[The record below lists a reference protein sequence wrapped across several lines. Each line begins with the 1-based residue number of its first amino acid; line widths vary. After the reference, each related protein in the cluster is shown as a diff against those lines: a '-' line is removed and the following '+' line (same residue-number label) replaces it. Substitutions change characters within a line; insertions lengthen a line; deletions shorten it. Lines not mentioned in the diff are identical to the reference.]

1 VDQVQEIN
9 GVSALLL
16 DTDGASYGGDLT
28 AGDLVGAALEHG
40 VDLLVV
46 PAGRLADDFYVL
58 RTGVAGEILQKL
70 VNYRLR
76 LAVIGDISA
85 HVERSTALRDLVRE
99 SNRGRDA
106 WFLPDLAAV
115 KDRLGRPVRIRL
127 ADPPA

>member
-1 VDQVQEIN
+1 VDRVEDIN
-9 GVSALLL
+9 GVAALVL
-16 DTDGASYGGDLT
+16 DGDGPRYGAELS

-76 LAVIGDISA
+76 LAVVGDISA
-85 HVERSTALRDLVRE
+85 HVEVSTALRDLVRE
-99 SNRGRDA
+99 SNRGRSA

-115 KDRLGRPVRIRL
+115 TDRLS
-127 ADPPA
+127 